1 MAGSSAGWSEPIV
14 FMPDSPRNKMAK
26 RRKKA
31 QAGRRPT
38 MSLSDLRKATQ
49 RRRDAEMDARYNS
62 PLSKR
67 SREKIRAEG
76 R

>member
-1 MAGSSAGWSEPIV
+1 MAGSSAGWSDPIV

-26 RRKKA
+26 RRKKQ

-38 MSLSDLRKATQ
+38 MSLSDLKKATQ
-49 RRRDAEMDARYNS
+49 RRRDAEMDARANS
-62 PLSKR
+62 YVAR
-67 SREKIRAEG
+67 RNRERIRAEG